1 MDNNT
6 QALLDYFNKSWS
18 SMIELLNHARS
29 VEFLIRIAAEIIEHK
44 EFANSKSWEEFK
56 NAPTKTDRKK
66 LEHHI
71 DDIWG
76 ENSEKMK
83 LVKQLCDKL
92 AHADYLGA
100 RNRVEA
106 YKQKFNLKSVLNTD
120 PAKIMSVERI
130 KHEDGTIGGIK
141 YTLQSNADNITLEEY
156 MVFESQG
163 YAQAAM
169 EILDEARKEIEKEV
183 PRLPLKCSA
192 LVMSRGLRFGDRE

>member
-1 MDNNT
+1 
-6 QALLDYFNKSWS
+6 
-18 SMIELLNHARS
+18 MIELLNDARS
-29 VEFLIRIAAEIIEHK
+29 IEFLIRITAEILEHK

-56 NAPTKTDRKK
+56 NAPTKVDRKK

-100 RNRVEA
+100 KNRIES
-106 YKQKFNLKSVLNTD
+106 YKQKYILDAELNSE
-120 PAKIMSVERI
+120 PAKIMSVERVM
-130 KHEDGTIGGIK
+130 HEDRTIGGIN
-141 YTLQSNADNITLEEY
+141 YTLLSNADNITLEEY

-163 YAQAAM
+163 YAQAAK
-169 EILDEARKEIEKEV
+169 EILHEGREELKKQV
-183 PRLPLKCSA
+183 PNLPLKCST
-192 LVMSRGLRFGDRE
+192 LIMSRGLRFGDRV